1 MYPNQV
7 AQRSHPD
14 SSLNLSLQSSEPFS
28 RQLNPDEYSRLPKPT
43 GEILSIW
50 DFERIS
56 RRTRK
61 TLHKVSCFPLQ
72 VIIECSK
79 YGRSW
84 VPLSFL
90 AKSIGS
96 SNPNS
101 SGSPLQPAFDI
112 GLLESARGCYC
123 NNPKTRYVRIGP
135 NAELESVTSHD
146 GQLMSAIEKALHIYM
161 CKYPNT
167 TPMLA
172 LILSAFM
179 VRKIVLAPAISFFV
193 HGTKR
198 RADLVSTTR
207 LIGKLHER
215 GLIHKERLLTGSQGK
230 PIVLSEVL
238 S

>member
-7 AQRSHPD
+7 GQRCHPD

-28 RQLNPDEYSRLPKPT
+28 RQLTPDEYSSLPEPT

-61 TLHKVSCFPLQ
+61 TLHRVSCLPIQ

-90 AKSIGS
+90 VKSIGS
-96 SNPNS
+96 SYSTPS
-101 SGSPLQPAFDI
+101 ASLLKPAFDT
-112 GLLESARGCYC
+112 GLLESARGSYC
-123 NNPKTRYVRIGP
+123 NNTKTRYVRIGP
-135 NAELESVTSHD
+135 KAELVSVTSHD
-146 GQLMSAIEKALHIYM
+146 GQLMSSIKKALDIYI
-161 CKYPNT
+161 CKYPET
-167 TPMLA
+167 TTLLA

-179 VRKIVLAPAISFFV
+179 VRKIVLAPDISFFV
-193 HGTKR
+193 YGNKNR
-198 RADLVSTTR
+198 SNLVSTTR
-207 LIGKLHER
+207 LIGRLHEL
-215 GLIHKERLLTGSQGK
+215 GLIHKERLLTGSQGRA
-230 PIVLSEVL
+230 IVLSEVF